1 MRIPNVIPLGPN
13 RVWRTYLGGR
23 TLDALEGS
31 ENPADTYFPEDWI
44 GSTTRANNKGREHLR
59 DEGLSRVSLHGQKH
73 LLTELFE
80 RNPAEILGTEH
91 YRDYGSQTGVLVKFL
106 DSAIRLHI
114 QCHPTIAFA
123 QEHLNSNAGKTE
135 AYVILKTREEVRD
148 PYIYMGFQNPPDI
161 KEFRTAILEQRVD
174 HILGCFEKIPVKPG
188 DVFLVPG
195 GFPHAIGE
203 GVFMIEIMEP
213 TDLVVRIEFERGGYV
228 LPEGARFMG
237 RDVDFA
243 LSMFDF
249 NRTTVEDVHDRF
261 FSRPRIVNEFN
272 PDSSEASLIDERMTS
287 CFSVRRLAV
296 KGAIEK
302 NEAGFYIAI
311 VTGGSG
317 AIESGDGAP
326 RSLRFGDRFLVTAGA
341 ENIRYSSKDGMKL
354 ILALP
359 PKSYGHYCQAWADGG
374 QLAMEDE
381 LSRKRSRAP
390 WREPKEVQKPL
401 GGFISAKI
409 LINHNQ

>member
-1 MRIPNVIPLGPN
+1 MRIPNVIPLAPN

-23 TLDALEGS
+23 TLDALEGR
-31 ENPADTYFPEDWI
+31 ENPADTHFPEDWI

-59 DEGLSRVSLHGQKH
+59 DEGLSRVSIYGQEH
-73 LLTELFE
+73 LLTDLFE

-91 YRDYGSQTGVLVKFL
+91 YRDYGSQTGFLVKFL

-135 AYVILKTREEVRD
+135 AYVILKTREEVKD

-174 HILGCFEKIPVKPG
+174 QILGCFEKIPVNAG

-228 LPEGARFMG
+228 LPEDARFMG

-249 NRTTVEDVHDRF
+249 SRTTVDDVHDRF
-261 FSRPRIVNEFN
+261 FSRLRMVNQFN
-272 PDSSEASLIDERMTS
+272 PDSSEASLIDERMTD

-311 VTGGSG
+311 VTEGSG
-317 AIESGDGAP
+317 AVESGDGEP
-326 RSLRFGDRFLVTAGA
+326 RSLRFGDRFLVTGKAD
-341 ENIRYSSKDGMKL
+341 NTRYSSKNGMQL

-359 PKSYGHYCQAWADGG
+359 PK
-374 QLAMEDE
+374 
-381 LSRKRSRAP
+381 
-390 WREPKEVQKPL
+390 
-401 GGFISAKI
+401 
-409 LINHNQ
+409 

>member
-1 MRIPNVIPLGPN
+1 MRIPNVIHLGPN
-13 RVWRTYLGGR
+13 RVWRTYLGGK
-23 TLDALEGS
+23 TLDALEGR
-31 ENPADTYFPEDWI
+31 ENPADKYFPEDWI
-44 GSTTRANNKGREHLR
+44 GSTTRASNKGREHLR
-59 DEGLSRVSLHGQKH
+59 DEGLSRVSIHGQKH
-73 LLTELFE
+73 LLTEIIE

-91 YRDYGSQTGVLVKFL
+91 CRKYGGQTGFLVKFL

-114 QCHPTIAFA
+114 QCHPTTGFA
-123 QEHLNSNAGKTE
+123 QKHLNSNAGKTE
-135 AYVILKTREEVRD
+135 AYVILKTREEVKD

-161 KEFRTAILEQRVD
+161 NEFRTAILEQRMD
-174 HILGCFEKIPVKPG
+174 QILACFEKIPVKPG

-213 TDLVVRIEFERGGYV
+213 TDLVVRIEFDRGGYL
-228 LPEGARFMG
+228 LPEEARFMG

-249 NRTTVEDVHDRF
+249 SRTTVDDVHDRF

-272 PDSSEASLIDERMTS
+272 PDSSEASLIDESLTS
-287 CFSVRRLAV
+287 CFSVRRLAL

-311 VTGGSG
+311 VTEGSG
-317 AIESGDGAP
+317 AIESGDGEP
-326 RSLRFGDRFLVTAGA
+326 LSLRFGDRFLVTAKA
-341 ENIRYSSKDGMKL
+341 ENNRYSSKDGMQL

-359 PKSYGHYCQAWADGG
+359 PK
-374 QLAMEDE
+374 
-381 LSRKRSRAP
+381 
-390 WREPKEVQKPL
+390 
-401 GGFISAKI
+401 
-409 LINHNQ
+409 